1 MKEEQR
7 VYIRGVEN
15 RGNEV
20 IETLKK
26 LGGINRYFLGGGNKN
41 AYYYINPKG
50 AIDYVYAYKLSPEYL
65 LVKEFYREITI
76 PKEKNWEDGDLLV
89 QNNGVIKEY
98 MVYSHDVIDIELYA
112 IMTHIWISD
121 EEHST
126 YTTRLLCDASNAK
139 IASKDDINDFQKLLH
154 EHGKEWDFKNK
165 KLIDWRWK
173 PEINKDYWYIN
184 DVGEICRTN
193 YNKLMPNNDYRIE
206 IGNCFQTKDDAFSAR
221 DKIDKILLNK

>member
-1 MKEEQR
+1 MKDEQR

-26 LGGINRYFLGGGNKN
+26 LGGINRQSLGGGNKYV
-41 AYYYINPKG
+41 YYYINPKG
-50 AIDYVYAYKLSPEYL
+50 AIDYGYVDECSPEHL
-65 LVKEFYREITI
+65 LVKEFYREITL

-89 QNNGVIKEY
+89 QFNGVIKEY

-173 PEINKDYWYIN
+173 PENNEDYWYIN
-184 DVGEICRTN
+184 DVGEICHTS
-193 YNKLMPNNDYRIE
+193 YNQFMIRDNKHVAV
-206 IGNCFQTKDDAFSAR
+206 GNCFKTEVDAFAAR
-221 DKIDKILLNK
+221 LRIKEMLLNK